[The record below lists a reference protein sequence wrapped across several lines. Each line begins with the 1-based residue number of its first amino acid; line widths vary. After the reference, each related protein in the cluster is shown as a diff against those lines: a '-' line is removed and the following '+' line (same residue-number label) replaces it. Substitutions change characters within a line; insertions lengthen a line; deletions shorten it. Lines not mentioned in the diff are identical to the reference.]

1 MFVSGAETKGLFN
14 REDRGQVAWQRCK
27 AAQERWAEEHACEDF
42 SNYYWLAHASERCP
56 NIRAAAK
63 SKKRKIV
70 KEPKSAFDIE
80 TRPRKKMKELVCVP
94 TETACDPS

>member
-42 SNYYWLAHASERCP
+42 SNYFWLAHASEQMSQHSRCGQEQEKK
-56 NIRAAAK
+56 NCEGAKISIRHRNK
-63 SKKRKIV
+63 TSQEDEGVSMR
-70 KEPKSAFDIE
+70 
-80 TRPRKKMKELVCVP
+80 TN
-94 TETACDPS
+94 